1 VKADYWLGEQVR
13 LSGSVQY
20 EKWQIPVLDLLV
32 RSNLTTS
39 VELGFWPRNWS
50 LHGR

>member
-1 VKADYWLGEQVR
+1 VR
-13 LSGSVQY
+13 LSSSVQY
-20 EKWQIPVLDLLV
+20 EKWQIPLLAASL

-39 VELGFWPRNWS
+39 VELGFWPRNWR